1 MKKANI
7 ALLCIA
13 ILWGS
18 SFAFQKEIFGIISPT
33 LFTFYNF
40 LITGSIFFFVALYK
54 KQNLFYRIKEGVILG
69 LLITGMELTQMYGL
83 YFSTAANT
91 SFISNIGMLLIP
103 YLGFVMYRHTVS
115 WTDTLAIVGA
125 GVGMFFLV
133 GGLDG
138 VSFGDIYLVCS
149 AFFMAFYFLL
159 SQTYEKE
166 RSSHISVL
174 CAQQFFTVSFVTGVI
189 TLLLGET
196 FTVPSASLFHLL
208 VLVVM
213 FTVLPYALIQW
224 SSKYSTE
231 MTVSMY
237 DGVVEPLIGAVVS
250 WVIFLEA
257 TSTSKVLGGMLMI
270 FSFVFASLFSKRH
283 FLREYIR
290 EYFS

>member
-18 SFAFQKEIFGIISPT
+18 SFAFQKKIFEIINPT

-40 LITGSIFFFVALYK
+40 LVTGIIFLIVALFK
-54 KQNLFYRIKEGVILG
+54 KQNLFYRIKEGVALG
-69 LLITGMELTQMYGL
+69 LLITGMELAQMYGL

-103 YLGFVMYRHTVS
+103 YLGFIMYRHTVS
-115 WTDTLAIVGA
+115 WSDTLAIVGA

-138 VSFGDIYLVCS
+138 ISFGDIYLICS

-166 RSSHISVL
+166 KSSHISVL
-174 CAQQFFTVSFVTGVI
+174 CTQQFFTVSIVTGVI
-189 TLLLGET
+189 SLFSRET
-196 FTVPSASLFHLL
+196 FSVPSSSVAHLFILII
-208 VLVVM
+208 M

-250 WVIFLEA
+250 WVIFLET

-270 FSFVFASLFSKRH
+270 FSFIFASLISKRH
-283 FLREYIR
+283 FLRVDIR
-290 EYFS
+290 GYFS